1 MENKIDQLNND
12 ELVPAPVDLTKL
24 NDAVKNDVVKKDAY
38 NVKLKNIENK
48 IPGIT
53 NLATNNTLNAKIK
66 KIKNE
71 IPNLLSNTNLAT
83 TAALTTFEN

>member
-38 NVKLKNIENK
+38 NVKLK
-48 IPGIT
+48 
-53 NLATNNTLNAKIK
+53 